1 MPVCVGVGEFVID
14 NDGVSVVV
22 GVPVELLPI
31 VEVPLGV

>member
-1 MPVCVGVGEFVID
+1 MPVCVGVGDVVID
-14 NDGVSVVV
+14 HEGVSVVV